1 MIVMKQQVLL
11 LSSKD
16 DAHAGALAWALRR
29 NGFHSLWSP
38 SLRFGRGAKLSMLA
52 NTDGIEAHG
61 AQIDLSKFSAVWHR
75 LPESPSAEEFAQED
89 RDFVVKQWSF
99 FQKNA
104 FALASD
110 FIDALW
116 VNRPAA
122 AEAADNK
129 WLQLR
134 AAHAV
139 GLRFPEAIASNDA
152 DEVRELLRRCGK
164 LVFKQFYSY
173 VWQSRSTG
181 DVHGS
186 GVVLLDE
193 SSDLPDAAIAV
204 CPGIYQ
210 RYIDKA
216 FDVRVTVIGNRMFAV
231 RLSKRAGGA
240 YVDWRPH
247 IRDDDMQIEFITLP
261 TTVET
266 QLRALMTRLDLV
278 VGCIDLVVDHDGN
291 MFFLEVNQQGQFLF
305 VEQSLPGVPLLRA
318 MTSLLMSGRSDYAID
333 ASAELHF
340 SEYLQSDLYKEL
352 LIAPPAPNPSFVYEA

>member
-1 MIVMKQQVLL
+1 MKQQVLL
-11 LSSKD
+11 LAAKD
-16 DAHAGALAWALRR
+16 DAHAGAIAWALGR
-29 NGFHSLWSP
+29 NGIDSVWSP
-38 SLRFGRGAKLSMLA
+38 SLRFDRGTKLTLLA
-52 NTDGIEAHG
+52 DADGVRSQG
-61 AQIDLSKFSAVWHR
+61 AQVDLNTFSAVWHR
-75 LPESPSAEEFAQED
+75 SPDSPSAEECAQED
-89 RDFVVKQWSF
+89 RDFVVKQWSY

-104 FALASD
+104 FGLASD

-122 AEAADNK
+122 ADAADSK

-134 AAHAV
+134 AAQAV
-139 GLRFPEAIASNDA
+139 GLRFPEAVASNDA
-152 DEVRELLRRCGK
+152 DKVRKLLRRCGK

-181 DVHGS
+181 DIRGS

-216 FDVRVTVIGNRMFAV
+216 FDVRVTVIGDRIFAV
-231 RLSKRAGGA
+231 RLLHQAGRA
-240 YVDWRPH
+240 YLDWRPH
-247 IRDDDMQIEFITLP
+247 ILDEDMRMELITLP
-261 TTVET
+261 AAIET
-266 QLRALMTRLDLV
+266 QLRALMKRLDLV
-278 VGCIDLVVDHDGN
+278 IGCIDLVVDHDGN

-305 VEQSLPGVPLLRA
+305 VEQRLPDVPLLRA
-318 MTSLLMSGRSDYAID
+318 MTSMLMTGRSDYAID

-340 SEYLQSDLYKEL
+340 AEYLQTDGYKEL
-352 LIAPPAPNPSFVYEA
+352 LTVPQVPNPSFVYEA